1 MGINFDFLKARR
13 TNNDINDTSSA
24 GMSTCY
30 RFVTINETMLKNTPA
45 NVVEQ
50 YFGPVVILNLFWF
63 YNTLARSCYGFL
75 IFSIML
81 MVGCIVN
88 GLETLNSRKY
98 VQQFGL

>member
-1 MGINFDFLKARR
+1 MEINFDSFKARR

-50 YFGPVVILNLFWF
+50 YFGPVVILNLCFGFIIHWHD
-63 YNTLARSCYGFL
+63 LAMDF
-75 IFSIML
+75 
-81 MVGCIVN
+81 
-88 GLETLNSRKY
+88 
-98 VQQFGL
+98 